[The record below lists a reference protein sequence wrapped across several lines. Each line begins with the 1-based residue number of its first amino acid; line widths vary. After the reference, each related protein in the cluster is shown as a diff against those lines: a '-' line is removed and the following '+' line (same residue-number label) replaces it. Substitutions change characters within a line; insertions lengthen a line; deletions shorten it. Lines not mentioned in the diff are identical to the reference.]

1 MVRDTGLDTTAAI
14 SGACPKASCASETA
28 MIVLNMTF
36 LLPIIITTPGIHRVQ
51 RRRGHRSPALENGI
65 YRRQDRECRKGG
77 NDQPADN
84 GAAERCGLRTA
95 LGEANR
101 HGYHAEYHR
110 HGRHQD
116 CSQTT
121 RCS

>member
-65 YRRQDRECRKGG
+65 YRGQDRERRKRGQ
-77 NDQPADN
+77 DQPADN
-84 GAAERCGLRTA
+84 GTA
-95 LGEANR
+95 K
-101 HGYHAEYHR
+101 
-110 HGRHQD
+110 GRRQSSALSETD
-116 CSQTT
+116 SQ
-121 RCS
+121 R